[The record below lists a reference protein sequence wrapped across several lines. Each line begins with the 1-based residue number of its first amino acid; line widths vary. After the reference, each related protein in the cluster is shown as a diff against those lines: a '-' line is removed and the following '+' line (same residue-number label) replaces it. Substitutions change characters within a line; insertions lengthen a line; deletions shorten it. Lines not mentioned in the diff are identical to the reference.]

1 MKILAGILAALIVLA
16 QYPLWLGKGGWL
28 RVWKIDHELELQRET
43 NARLAQ
49 RNAALEAE
57 VRDLKQGLDAVEERA
72 RYELGFTR
80 SDELF
85 FQFDT
90 RPAAKETR

>member
-1 MKILAGILAALIVLA
+1 VKVLGAALVALIVLA
-16 QYPLWLGKGGWL
+16 QYPLWIGKGGWL
-28 RVWKIDHELELQRET
+28 RVWKIDRELAAQRET

-49 RNAALEAE
+49 RNAGLEAE
-57 VRDLKQGLDAVEERA
+57 VRDLKQGLDAIEERA
-72 RYELGFTR
+72 RYELGLVR

-90 RPAAKETR
+90 RQSSAAPR

>member
-1 MKILAGILAALIVLA
+1 VKVLAVALAALIVLA

-28 RVWKIDHELELQRET
+28 RVWKIDHELAAQRDS
-43 NARLAQ
+43 NARLQQ

-57 VRDLKQGLDAVEERA
+57 VGDLKQGLDAVEERA
-72 RYELGFTR
+72 RYELGLLR

-90 RPAAKETR
+90 RQSPAEPR

>member
-1 MKILAGILAALIVLA
+1 VKVLAAALIALIVLA

-28 RVWKIDHELELQRET
+28 RVWKIDQELAAQRDS
-43 NARLAQ
+43 NARLQQ

-57 VRDLKQGLDAVEERA
+57 VGDLKQGLDAVEERA
-72 RYELGFTR
+72 RYELGLLR

-90 RPAAKETR
+90 RQAPAEPR